1 MLTILSLFGRSPF
14 APLQSHME
22 SVSKCVHHLLA
33 LFDALEEKNYLLVE
47 QIAEQISRFEN
58 DADLIK
64 NDIRNHLPK
73 SLFLPIDRGNLLE
86 ILSIQDRIA
95 DKAEDVAVLI
105 TLKNLELLPIF
116 KNEFK
121 LFLHKNIETFDEAKL
136 IINELHELVESSF
149 GGIEAEKVR
158 SMVDEV
164 AFREHETDLIQRQLL
179 KSFFNAEDELT
190 YITFNLWQRVFES
203 IASISNL
210 SENLAYRIRMTL
222 ELK

>member
-22 SVSKCVHHLLA
+22 RVAKCVYCLPLL
-33 LFDALEEKNYLLVE
+33 FEALEKKEYAHLEKL
-47 QIAEQISRFEN
+47 AEEISYFER

-73 SLFLPIDRGNLLE
+73 SLFLPIDRSNLLE
-86 ILSIQDRIA
+86 ILSIQDSIA
-95 DKAEDVAVLI
+95 DKAEDVAVLT
-105 TLKNLELLPIF
+105 TLTSLELLPIF
-116 KNEFK
+116 KEEFK
-121 LFLHKNIETFDEAKL
+121 LFLRKNIEAFDEAKL
-136 IINELHELVESSF
+136 IIKELQDLVESSF

-158 SMVDEV
+158 AMVDEV
-164 AFREHETDLIQRQLL
+164 AFREHEADLIQRQLL
-179 KSFFNAEDELT
+179 KSLFKAQDELN
-190 YITFNLWQRVFES
+190 YITFHQWQRLFES

-210 SENLAYRIRMTL
+210 SENLAYRVRMTL